1 MITFLFQLM
10 IPVAL
15 MFFRFNRRPY
25 FIARLIGFGVLFFGL
40 SALYYS
46 PTAIPFLPVS
56 VGYFTYYLLGYLFA
70 FLYAWLCFDMP
81 IFNTLFFCFVSFLV
95 QNLAHHI
102 FELIMRISGVPA
114 GSEYGKIG
122 YLFALAGVYAVI
134 YAVYFFVYIRRMQPE
149 DFKEL
154 PKTSTLTVAGTFL
167 LVMIILGVFV
177 RHIRNDLF
185 TASIIAIGYEIYS
198 VILDLLIIGLQFGV
212 FRTGRLRE
220 QNAELESRMRR
231 EAQYYDTA
239 KANMELINIKCHDLK
254 HQIAALGSM
263 KDESERK
270 SSIDEL
276 GQAIMIYDSIAKT
289 GNDALDCLLTEKGMY
304 SQSKNINFTYMA
316 DGKLLSDMKYGDIY
330 SLFGNAIDN
339 AFESVLRTQDV
350 SRRVVGL
357 KVFERGGQKCI
368 HIENWCEKPPV
379 MSNGLPVTSKKDD
392 GHGFGMKSILYIV
405 KKYGGNLTVS
415 YANNMFALD
424 ILLPVK

>member
-1 MITFLFQLM
+1 
-10 IPVAL
+10 
-15 MFFRFNRRPY
+15 
-25 FIARLIGFGVLFFGL
+25 
-40 SALYYS
+40 
-46 PTAIPFLPVS
+46 
-56 VGYFTYYLLGYLFA
+56 
-70 FLYAWLCFDMP
+70 
-81 IFNTLFFCFVSFLV
+81 
-95 QNLAHHI
+95 
-102 FELIMRISGVPA
+102 
-114 GSEYGKIG
+114 
-122 YLFALAGVYAVI
+122 
-134 YAVYFFVYIRRMQPE
+134 
-149 DFKEL
+149 
-154 PKTSTLTVAGTFL
+154 
-167 LVMIILGVFV
+167 
-177 RHIRNDLF
+177 
-185 TASIIAIGYEIYS
+185 
-198 VILDLLIIGLQFGV
+198 
-212 FRTGRLRE
+212 
-220 QNAELESRMRR
+220 
-231 EAQYYDTA
+231 
-239 KANMELINIKCHDLK
+239 
-254 HQIAALGSM
+254 M

-304 SQSKNINFTYMA
+304 CQSKNINFTYMA

-357 KVFERGGQKCI
+357 KVFERSGQKCI

-424 ILLPVK
+424 ILLAVK